1 MYIIHVLMFGV
12 TIGFLVWLYMWTR
25 QTSVDFHILLKDGKA
40 HITRPG
46 TTLDV
51 VTDIDNLDEPWRP
64 FADITGALMRERK
77 LMEKIFDIFRTI
89 LFEKENNDLY
99 VEAFS
104 ALYNN

>member
-1 MYIIHVLMFGV
+1 MYVIHLLMFGV

-51 VTDIDNLDEPWRP
+51 VTDIDNLDE
-64 FADITGALMRERK
+64 TMEALHRYYMGSNERK
-77 LMEKIFDIFRTI
+77 ETHGEDF
-89 LFEKENNDLY
+89 
-99 VEAFS
+99 
-104 ALYNN
+104 